1 MTKKL
6 VVLAIL
12 IGAVLGAAR
21 LRSHPPDTHLSG
33 AYRFADGR
41 VVGVSPTLDEQGTW
55 RVREFSTGT
64 VHTLHPEDKGE
75 DRFTARPGWD
85 AEAEAD
91 GTVRF
96 EADTLVW
103 SRGSGEIRAERI
115 PLPERTARFPA
126 GDIQL
131 YGKLVLPQGPGPY
144 PAVVLVHG
152 SEKDAATVVSHEGWL
167 LAPHGI
173 AVLMFDKRGT
183 GQSEGKFG
191 MDFTQLAGDVAAAV
205 DWLRQQPEIDPER
218 IGLAGYSQGGWVAP
232 LAASKSKA
240 VKFVLVG
247 YGMVDP
253 PAEEDRK
260 EMLQLLRDKGFGPAE
275 AAKADAM
282 ARAAGEVI
290 RSGFEDGWERVD
302 ELKQQYKGEPWIDVL
317 GDYTAGSLMRYP
329 GWVLRIA
336 GPRMMPRGLD
346 RHWFYDSRP
355 LLERTDIP
363 MLWLLGG
370 DDVEAPNEVTIAF
383 LKHLEAEGKPVRSI
397 LYPGADHG
405 IIVFRKDGQG
415 ERVYTGYAPTYYRDK
430 VSWIR
435 ERCGLTAPRS

>member
-1 MTKKL
+1 MTRKL
-6 VVLAIL
+6 ILLAIL
-12 IGAVLGAAR
+12 LGAVLGAAK

-41 VVGVSPTLDEQGTW
+41 VVGVTPTLEDTW
-55 RVREFSTGT
+55 RVREFSTGV
-64 VHTLHPEDKGE
+64 VHTLYPQGE
-75 DRFTARPGWD
+75 DRFTARPGWEPG
-85 AEAEAD
+85 AAPD
-91 GTVRF
+91 GDVRF
-96 EADTLVW
+96 EAGTLVW
-103 SRGSGEIRAERI
+103 TRGSGEQRARRI
-115 PLPERTARFPA
+115 PLPEKTVRFPS
-126 GDIQL
+126 GDVQL
-131 YGKLVLPQGPGPY
+131 FGRLILPEGEGPH

-167 LAPHGI
+167 LAPNGV
-173 AVLMFDKRGT
+173 AVFQFDKRGT

-205 DWLRQQPEIDPER
+205 DWLRQQPEIAPER

-232 LAASKSKA
+232 LAASKSKT

-247 YGMVDP
+247 YGMVDS

-260 EMLQLLRDKGFGPAE
+260 EMLQLLREKGFGPAE

-282 ARAAGEVI
+282 AQAAGEVI
-290 RSGFEDGWERVD
+290 RSGFKNGWERVD
-302 ELKQQYKGEPWIDVL
+302 DLKSRYKGEPWVDVL
-317 GDYTAGSLMRYP
+317 GDYTVGSLMRYP

-346 RHWFYDSRP
+346 RHWFYDSRS
-355 LLERTDIP
+355 LLEKTDIP

-383 LKHLEAEGKPVRSI
+383 VKHLEAEGKPVRSI
-397 LYPGADHG
+397 VYPGADHG
-405 IIVFRKDGQG
+405 ILLFKKDAKG
-415 ERVYTGYAPTYYRDK
+415 ERVYTRYAPTYYQDK
-430 VSWIR
+430 IDWIR
-435 ERCGLTAPRS
+435 ERCGLSAPRS

>member
-1 MTKKL
+1 MTRKL
-6 VVLAIL
+6 VRLSIAAILVVAVLA
-12 IGAVLGAAR
+12 GAR

-41 VVGVSPTLDEQGTW
+41 VVGVTPTLEDTW
-55 RVREFSTGT
+55 RVRDFSSGL
-64 VHTLHPEDKGE
+64 VHTLYPTSE
-75 DRFTARPGWD
+75 DRFTARTGWD
-85 AEAEAD
+85 PGAAPD
-91 GTVRF
+91 GDVRF
-96 EADTLVW
+96 EAGTLVW
-103 SRGSGEIRAERI
+103 SRGSGDARRAGRI
-115 PLPERTARFPA
+115 PLPERTVRFPS
-126 GDIQL
+126 GDVELFGRLIL
-131 YGKLVLPQGPGPY
+131 PEGKGPH
-144 PAVVLVHG
+144 PAVVMVHG

-191 MDFTQLAGDVAAAV
+191 MDFTQLAGDVDAAV

-232 LAASKSKA
+232 LAASNSKA

-247 YGMVDP
+247 YGMVDS

-260 EMLQLLRDKGFGPAE
+260 EMLQLLRDNGFGSAE
-275 AAKADAM
+275 AAKADAL
-282 ARAAGEVI
+282 ARATGEVI
-290 RSGFEDGWERVD
+290 RTRFDGGWDRVG
-302 ELKQQYKGEPWIDVL
+302 ELKRQYKGEPWVDVL
-317 GDYTAGSLMRYP
+317 GDYTAGSVMRYP
-329 GWVLRIA
+329 GWLLRIA

-355 LLERTDIP
+355 LLERMDIP

-397 LYPGADHG
+397 VYPGADHG
-405 IIVFRKDGQG
+405 ILLFRKDGKG
-415 ERVYTGYAPTYYRDK
+415 ERVYTRYAPTYYRDK
-430 VSWIR
+430 IRWLR
-435 ERCGLTAPRS
+435 ERCSLTGPRS